1 MTPLPVS
8 PSAVAF
14 RWLSVAAAF
23 AILLM
28 NLTRHADCFIR
39 CRDVGPPR
47 RRIEPPFYLLVL
59 LPLSPWR
66 ELAFVWAT
74 VSVLVVCAC
83 VWLYSSAE
91 REERSSWG
99 EDLKRGPG
107 DRQVRIVPDLSR
119 PLAAR
124 YPLLLP
130 RVCLDRL
137 SDAEVDALLARQA
150 GKPIRWPLLLPIA
163 ILAGLCAVPRSLVPF
178 ASIASMLCI
187 WALMVCVYRRLDA
200 QADAKAIQTTGDPA
214 TYIQALVKAD
224 RLMQEI
230 PRRQRMSTWWLF
242 PASLEARIAA
252 ITPNVPEVPQT

>member
-1 MTPLPVS
+1 MRIGSGRYYLVL
-8 PSAVAF
+8 AVIGAWAQVWAVF
-14 RWLSVAAAF
+14 VIGFAAF
-23 AILLM
+23 
-28 NLTRHADCFIR
+28 
-39 CRDVGPPR
+39 
-47 RRIEPPFYLLVL
+47 
-59 LPLSPWR
+59 
-66 ELAFVWAT
+66 LASA
-74 VSVLVVCAC
+74 
-83 VWLYSSAE
+83 WLDSGAA
-91 REERSSWG
+91 RKNRAWG
-99 EDLKRGPG
+99 ERLKRYWG

-124 YPLLLP
+124 CPLLLP

-242 PASLEARIAA
+242 PASLESRIAA
-252 ITPNVPEVPQT
+252 ITVAIPPARDSG